1 MLLVILLGGQ
11 AMASMDA
18 SILAIAAPSLR
29 ADLHASGAQLQL
41 IVAMYTIV
49 FATAVVTGA
58 RLGDV
63 LGRRRAFLLGLA
75 SFALASLAGGLAP
88 TATTLIFAR
97 ALQGAAAAVMTPQVL
112 SIVQVAFEG
121 ERRARVL
128 GAYSMIL
135 AVGVAAGQLVGGLL
149 VGAHLVAAAWRPAL
163 LLNAPI
169 GALLLLGARRGLPE
183 IEAAAPQRLDLA
195 GTAVLS
201 VALLT
206 LVLPLTLGR
215 DHGWPAWVW
224 PCLVGCASALAV
236 FVAVE
241 RRVRGRGGHPS
252 FDLGLL
258 RVPGVAPGVI
268 AVLLVMSAYA
278 GLLMSVTLY
287 LQGPLRF
294 APLHAGLVFAIYATG
309 FATASLTWTRAR
321 LTLRSRLPVL
331 GPIVLGVALLAV
343 GLVADGGGWPLG
355 PIAPLLFAGGI
366 GHACAFSPLTN
377 RMMAAVHPVHASDM
391 SGLVLT
397 ASLIGQVLGVAAF
410 VGVYLGAAP
419 DGPAHALALTTRAI
433 AAVLILTTACAYVAL
448 ARPRTRRSGV
458 VHADAAG
465 GGRDDPRRPSAKSS
479 SRRPTFRLAVR
490 RNQRRT
496 DSARG

>member
-1 MLLVILLGGQ
+1 MSKAVAAAGDSLRLMLLVILLGGQ

-49 FATAVVTGA
+49 FATVVVTGA

-63 LGRRRAFLLGLA
+63 LGRRRAFLLGLG
-75 SFALASLAGGLAP
+75 SFALASLAGGMAP
-88 TATTLIFAR
+88 TSTTLIVAR

-112 SIVQVAFEG
+112 SIIQVAFEG
-121 ERRARVL
+121 ERRARVV

-149 VGAHLVAAAWRPAL
+149 VGAHLMAAAWRPAL

-169 GALLLLGARRGLPE
+169 GAVLLLGARRGLPE
-183 IEAAAPQRLDLA
+183 IEAAAPQRLDVA

-224 PCLVGCASALAV
+224 PCFAGCVSALAS

-241 RRVRGRGGHPS
+241 RRVRERGGHPS

-258 RVPGVAPGVI
+258 RVPAIAPGVA
-268 AVLLVMSAYA
+268 AVVLVMSAYA
-278 GLLMSVTLY
+278 GLLMSLTLY

-309 FATASLTWTRAR
+309 FATASLTWTRAHPTVR
-321 LTLRSRLPVL
+321 ARLPVL
-331 GPIVLGVALLAV
+331 GPIVMGAALLAL
-343 GLVADGGGWPLG
+343 GLVAAGGGWPLG
-355 PIAPLLFAGGI
+355 LIAPLLYAGGI
-366 GHACAFSPLTN
+366 GHACSFSPLTS
-377 RMMAAVHPVHASDM
+377 RMMAAVDPVRASDM

-397 ASLIGQVLGVAAF
+397 ASLIGQVIGIAAF
-410 VGVYLGAAP
+410 AGVYLGAASH
-419 DGPAHALALTTRAI
+419 GPAHALASTTRAI
-433 AAVLILTTACAYVAL
+433 TGALILTTACAYAAL
-448 ARPRTRRSGV
+448 APPRTS
-458 VHADAAG
+458 
-465 GGRDDPRRPSAKSS
+465 PSA
-479 SRRPTFRLAVR
+479 
-490 RNQRRT
+490 QW
-496 DSARG
+496 

>member
-1 MLLVILLGGQ
+1 MSKAVAAAGASLPPMLLVILLGGQ

-49 FATAVVTGA
+49 FATVVVTGA

-63 LGRRRAFLLGLA
+63 LGRRRAFLVGLG
-75 SFALASLAGGLAP
+75 SFTVASLAGGLSP
-88 TATTLIFAR
+88 TPATLILAR

-112 SIVQVAFEG
+112 SIIQVQFEG
-121 ERRARVL
+121 ERRARAL

-163 LLNAPI
+163 LLNAPV
-169 GALLLLGARRGLPE
+169 GALLLLGARHGLPK

-201 VALLT
+201 IALLT
-206 LVLPLTLGR
+206 LVLPLTVGR

-224 PCLVGCASALAV
+224 PCFVGCASALAV

-241 RRVRGRGGHPS
+241 RRVRARGGHPL

-258 RVPGVAPGVI
+258 RAAGVAAGVA
-268 AVLLVMSAYA
+268 AVVLVMSAYA
-278 GLLMSVTLY
+278 GLLISLTLY

-294 APLHAGLVFAIYATG
+294 APLHAGLIFAIYATG
-309 FATASLTWTRAR
+309 FATASLTWTHAR
-321 LTLRSRLPVL
+321 LTVRERLPVL
-331 GPIVLGVALLAV
+331 GPIVMGGAMLAL
-343 GLVADGGGWPLG
+343 GLVARGGGWPLG
-355 PIAPLLFAGGI
+355 LIAPLLYAGGI

-377 RMMAAVHPVHASDM
+377 RMVAAVHPVQASDM

-419 DGPAHALALTTRAI
+419 HGPAHALALTTRAI
-433 AAVLILTTACAYVAL
+433 TAALILTTACAYAAL
-448 ARPRTRRSGV
+448 AHPRTPRSGV
-458 VHADAAG
+458 AHADAA
-465 GGRDDPRRPSAKSS
+465 
-479 SRRPTFRLAVR
+479 V
-490 RNQRRT
+490 
-496 DSARG
+496 